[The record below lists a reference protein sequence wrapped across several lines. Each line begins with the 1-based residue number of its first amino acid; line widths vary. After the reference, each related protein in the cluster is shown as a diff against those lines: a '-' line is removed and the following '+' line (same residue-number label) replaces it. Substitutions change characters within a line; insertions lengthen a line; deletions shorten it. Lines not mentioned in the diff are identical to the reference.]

1 MKSYHRKGMT
11 FESINFRFQLA
22 YSDKIALRGWP
33 GGSQPVFYLLY
44 WQPLI
49 CNIAKILN
57 RHRYLDPRS
66 PGTRLRHLVSQLPLI
81 TDQLPTF
88 SARSCVK
95 YFSSLAHLSKFF
107 ANEIRL
113 LFPTPSST
121 RSKVQSEK
129 VELALHKNY
138 RKWELIPQF
147 FVLKLCGDHKG
158 IKY

>member
-1 MKSYHRKGMT
+1 MAR
-11 FESINFRFQLA
+11 
-22 YSDKIALRGWP
+22 
-33 GGSQPVFYLLY
+33 GSQPVFYLLY

-49 CNIAKILN
+49 CNIAKVLN

-129 VELALHKNY
+129 VELASASQKVQ
-138 RKWELIPQF
+138 K
-147 FVLKLCGDHKG
+147 VG
-158 IKY
+158 INSPIFRFEIMWGSQGNKILR